1 MKRILLV
8 IAVSLLAASV
18 FAAES
23 VSVEWRPY
31 DYRGPSYRWGCVDAL
46 MGVENILSLIQA
58 RQVKAYC
65 SGNYGLQAHW
75 EALAPSRV
83 QAGRERVADLLSA
96 QGRQDVFPGLLSS
109 WENAGDAPLK
119 AHWRRGALQYNLSS
133 LRACTVFAELL
144 DTLLPDLPVRNVN
157 QTVFCNTGSSHV
169 YLSLEY
175 LALDEADK
183 R

>member
-1 MKRILLV
+1 MRIPLV
-8 IAVSLLAASV
+8 IAVSVLAASS
-18 FAAES
+18 FAAER
-23 VSVEWRPY
+23 VGVEWRLY

-46 MGVENILSLIQA
+46 MGVETILSLIQA

-65 SGNYGLQAHW
+65 SGNYGLQARW

-83 QAGRERVADLLSA
+83 QAGRERVSA
-96 QGRQDVFPGLLSS
+96 FISEQGRQGAFPGILSS
-109 WENAGDAPLK
+109 WENARDTPLK

-133 LRACTVFAELL
+133 IRACTIFTELL
-144 DTLLPDLPVRNVN
+144 DNLLPDLPVRNVN
-157 QTVFCNTGSSHV
+157 QTVFCNTGTGTV

-175 LALDEADK
+175 LALDEAGK

>member
-8 IAVSLLAASV
+8 IAVSLLAASS

-65 SGNYGLQAHW
+65 SVNYGLQAHW

-83 QAGRERVADLLSA
+83 QAGRERVGALISA
-96 QGRQDVFPGLLSS
+96 QERTGAFSGKL
-109 WENAGDAPLK
+109 AGGEILGEASLK
-119 AHWRRGALQYNLSS
+119 AHWRRGTLQYNLSS
-133 LRACTVFAELL
+133 VRACNVFAELL
-144 DTLLPDLPVRNVN
+144 DNLLPELPVRNVS
-157 QTVFCNTGSSHV
+157 QTVFCNTGSSTV

-175 LALDEADK
+175 LALDEAGK